1 MKRIPRSQPGQT
13 GFSLPEVMVASFILI
28 LVVLSSLQM
37 TGSSILGMGRSKQR
51 GLVDADIASHM
62 ETLREGAFRY
72 LCTQGCA
79 NTELTK
85 SLAFDLAT
93 LKPLCSDNNLGQG
106 LLNARLARLADS
118 PTLCLLSLHS
128 HCALPCGLES
138 VRWRTYYITGNM
150 DQEEHVGRLNGK
162 IVTTAIL
169 KEAA

>member
-1 MKRIPRSQPGQT
+1 MRTIPRSQPSQA

-37 TGSSILGMGRSKQR
+37 TGSSIIGMGRSKQR
-51 GLVDADIASHM
+51 GLVDTDIASHM

-93 LKPLCSDNNLGQG
+93 LKPLCSANNLGQG
-106 LLNARLARLADS
+106 LLNALAASDKPSSFIVNSVPPVEVKVTYTPSGNQLNA
-118 PTLCLLSLHS
+118 TFTAT
-128 HCALPCGLES
+128 ALPLS
-138 VRWRTYYITGNM
+138 VSTT
-150 DQEEHVGRLNGK
+150 
-162 IVTTAIL
+162 IVPHAQGWCP
-169 KEAA
+169 

>member
-1 MKRIPRSQPGQT
+1 MRTNPRSQPSQA

-62 ETLREGAFRY
+62 EILREGAFRY

-85 SLAFDLAT
+85 ALAFDLAT
-93 LKPLCSDNNLGQG
+93 LKPLCSANSLGQG
-106 LLNARLARLADS
+106 LLNALPASEKPSSFIVNSVPPVEVKVTYTPSGNQLNA
-118 PTLCLLSLHS
+118 TFTAT
-128 HCALPCGLES
+128 ALPSS
-138 VRWRTYYITGNM
+138 VSTT
-150 DQEEHVGRLNGK
+150 
-162 IVTTAIL
+162 IVPHAQGWCP
-169 KEAA
+169 